1 MAKPTTVIKK
11 SMGIGLK
18 FETTGVLNIDE
29 SGIITIEND
38 TEGVVEPHLALSVLD
53 LDGQVVSIKVE
64 RKEEQEELYYEE
76 LV

>member
-38 TEGVVEPHLALSVLD
+38 TEGVVEPHLALSV
-53 LDGQVVSIKVE
+53 
-64 RKEEQEELYYEE
+64 
-76 LV
+76 